1 MNARNKARLPTKL
14 LFALSLGTAGLVGC
28 GPQVSVKGGHTE
40 AASGQRTFERVM
52 VVGVSPD
59 VNQRCAFERFMV
71 SQLATEKTVV
81 FASCN
86 AVKTKDPL
94 TRESLDEAVAAQ
106 KPDAVLATILVSRN
120 YGLAE
125 GHGRDD
131 RGDASYKATD
141 YGWASGYYGMYGVP
155 VVYGEFRTLPSI
167 TTLQGEVHVSSR
179 LFETSAGTVVY
190 TLDTVAKDLESRE
203 EALARIA
210 TPIAERLRKDGV
222 TR

>member
-1 MNARNKARLPTKL
+1 MNARNTRRPPVKPL
-14 LFALSLGTAGLVGC
+14 LALLLATGLAAC
-28 GPQVSVKGGHTE
+28 APQVSVKSGPTDAATGRHTY
-40 AASGQRTFERVM
+40 ERIM

-94 TRESLDEAVAAQ
+94 TRESLEEAVAAQ
-106 KPDAVLATILVSRN
+106 KPDAVLATILVSRD
-120 YGLAE
+120 YGLKE

-141 YGWASGYYGMYGVP
+141 YGWASGYYGIYGVP

-179 LFETSAGTVVY
+179 LFETSGATVVY
-190 TLDTVAKDLESRE
+190 TLDTVAKNLESRE

-210 TPIAERLRKDGV
+210 TPIAERLRRDGL